1 MSSWLLGKFL
11 FTCLLLLFEFVSIV
25 LFFCREREPSQIE
38 IEYNH
43 IMNGITQR
51 DSLLANTDKRTVE
64 DFELDIMLS
73 FA

>member
-1 MSSWLLGKFL
+1 
-11 FTCLLLLFEFVSIV
+11 
-25 LFFCREREPSQIE
+25 
-38 IEYNH
+38 
-43 IMNGITQR
+43 MNGITQR